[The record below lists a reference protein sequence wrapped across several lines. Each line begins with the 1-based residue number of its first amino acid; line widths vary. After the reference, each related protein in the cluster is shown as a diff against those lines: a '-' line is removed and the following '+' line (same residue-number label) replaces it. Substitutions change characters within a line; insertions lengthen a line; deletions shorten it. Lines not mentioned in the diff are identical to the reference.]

1 MSGVELQGNGVEGV
15 LAFKS
20 SWPSM
25 ARTVYG
31 DHQRFEETYL
41 KVYPGY
47 YVSNYLAICK
57 QDF

>member
-1 MSGVELQGNGVEGV
+1 LIDPVSGAEIHGNGVEGV
-15 LAFKS
+15 LAFKT

-47 YVSNYLAICK
+47 YVS
-57 QDF
+57 FS

>member
-1 MSGVELQGNGVEGV
+1 
-15 LAFKS
+15 
-20 SWPSM
+20 M

-47 YVSNYLAICK
+47 YVS
-57 QDF
+57 QDLIPLYRKENHTNDV